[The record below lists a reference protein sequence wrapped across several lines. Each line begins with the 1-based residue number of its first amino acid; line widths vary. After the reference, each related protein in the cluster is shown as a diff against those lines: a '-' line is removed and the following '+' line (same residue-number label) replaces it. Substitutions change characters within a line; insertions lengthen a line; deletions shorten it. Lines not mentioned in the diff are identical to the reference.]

1 MSSRA
6 HIRSLPPTQRGV
18 VLVMCLVFLTVL
30 TLLALTGMETSVTE
44 ERMAGNMQDYNQAFE
59 AAEVAM
65 EDAEAWLGDQIQLPI
80 ANGAG
85 TAEVWTENGPDP
97 DADTVSWWAE
107 RDATW
112 WAANA
117 ESSAGLEQVETQPQ
131 YVIEEFYVST
141 AGEALNM
148 GTGAPAIQRVV
159 HRVTAR
165 GIGSSG
171 DAEVLMQSTYL
182 RPYD

>member
-1 MSSRA
+1 MRTS
-6 HIRSLPPTQRGV
+6 PPAQRGA
-18 VLVMCLVFLTVL
+18 VLIMCLVFLTVL
-30 TLLALTGMETSVTE
+30 TLMAMTGMDTSVTE

-65 EDAEAWLGDQIQLPI
+65 EDAEAWLGDQVQLPTS
-80 ANGAG
+80 NGAG
-85 TAEVWTENGPDP
+85 TAEVWTADSPDP
-97 DADTVSWWAE
+97 DADDDAWWAE

-112 WAANA
+112 WNANA

-131 YVIEEFYVST
+131 YVIEEFFTSD
-141 AGEALNM
+141 AGEALNQ
-148 GTGAPAIQRVV
+148 GNGPPPILRVV

-165 GIGSSG
+165 GVGSSG
-171 DAEVLMQSTYL
+171 DAEVLLQSTYI